1 MNFSPD
7 MDRSMLRSESKTY
20 PKMTL
25 EQRRD
30 FELALREETAAK
42 ADNVAAAKAM
52 APRVRAAVDQAM
64 ATVRELRTARE
75 QLGLSLADL
84 EKRTGTRKSAL
95 SRLENSKAPNPMLAT
110 LVRYAEAIGKRIDV
124 SMVEANES
132 SSRGSLF

>member
-1 MNFSPD
+1 
-7 MDRSMLRSESKTY
+7 MLRSESKTY

>member
-1 MNFSPD
+1 
-7 MDRSMLRSESKTY
+7 MLRSESKTY

-52 APRVRAAVDQAM
+52 APQVRAAVDQAV

-84 EKRTGTRKSAL
+84 
-95 SRLENSKAPNPMLAT
+95 
-110 LVRYAEAIGKRIDV
+110 
-124 SMVEANES
+124 
-132 SSRGSLF
+132 